1 MNFLRTNGKLIS
13 PLHRFPALG
22 GQRTYREHFD
32 SSKMLEVVAQD
43 GFMDKM
49 QKTELGEMA
58 QSVRTAMATP

>member
-1 MNFLRTNGKLIS
+1 MCHKTLSWCNFNK
-13 PLHRFPALG
+13 
-22 GQRTYREHFD
+22 HFD

-43 GFMDKM
+43 GFMDEM